1 MFFNKEIEQYL
12 TLIEVLQKS
21 FRETQDKDIFPLSF
35 FSESLEIL
43 NKLKSG
49 LFELE
54 LVQFR
59 MMAEHLKETEEK
71 LNDTYEPPLKEQPEI
86 VEVKQAVIVPEKTEE
101 QTPQPIQAPSQPGFF
116 GDKIVKKIFPDFNK
130 SLNLNQR
137 FMFQRELFGGNVTE
151 MNKALT
157 RLDTFQTMDEVFS
170 YLNSYYQIKWESDS
184 GIVFKELL
192 EKRFV

>member
-1 MFFNKEIEQYL
+1 MLFNREIEQYL

-21 FRETQDKDIFPLSF
+21 FRETQYKDIFPLSF
-35 FSESLEIL
+35 FSESLETL
-43 NKLKSG
+43 NRLKSG

-54 LVQFR
+54 SAQLR

-86 VEVKQAVIVPEKTEE
+86 VEVKQTL
-101 QTPQPIQAPSQPGFF
+101 QPIQTSSQPGFF
-116 GDKIVKKIFPDFNK
+116 GDKIIKKIFPDFNK
-130 SLNLNQR
+130 SLTLNQR
-137 FMFQRELFGGNVTE
+137 FMFQRELFGGNLTE

-157 RLDTFQTMDEVFS
+157 QLDAFQTMDEVFS
-170 YLNSYYQIKWESDS
+170 YLNSHYQIKWESDS

-192 EKRFV
+192 EKHFA